1 MTNFWINAQGQNTLK
16 GSPTNPLNPIIIPD
30 ENILEFLK
38 QYPKARQDLYS
49 LLPILDLD
57 EQARLEGLI
66 EQHKTILVDEI
77 YPQVEEDR
85 FQSKMNSTRI
95 NSYTSGSLRN
105 RKPSST
111 DEARSG
117 LRVNFRRYY

>member
-1 MTNFWINAQGQNTLK
+1 MSNFWINEQGQNTLK
-16 GSPTNPLNPIIIPD
+16 GSETNPLNPIIIPN

-38 QYPKARQDLYS
+38 QYPKARTDLFA
-49 LLPILDLD
+49 LLPSLDLD
-57 EQARLEGLI
+57 EQARLESLI
-66 EQHKTILVDEI
+66 EQHKTILTDEV

-105 RKPSST
+105 RKLPSKN
-111 DEARSG
+111 EARSG
-117 LRVNFRRYY
+117 LRLNTHKFY